1 MGQIRI
7 NNMVFHTYNGV
18 FAEEKRMGQRL
29 EVDLDMSY
37 PIETAVQHDEL
48 TETVSY
54 AGVYDTTKEFL
65 EGHQFNLIESAANGL
80 LKTLQT
86 QYPALG
92 TITVRIR
99 KYAVPIAGVFDN
111 IEIEVTGRA
120 SDVD

>member
-1 MGQIRI
+1 
-7 NNMVFHTYNGV
+7 
-18 FAEEKRMGQRL
+18 
-29 EVDLDMSY
+29 MSY

-54 AGVYDTTKEFL
+54 ADVYDTTKEFL

-92 TITVRIR
+92 QLRCEFASMRCQLPASLSLITLKLR
-99 KYAVPIAGVFDN
+99 
-111 IEIEVTGRA
+111 
-120 SDVD
+120 

>member
-29 EVDLDMSY
+29 EV
-37 PIETAVQHDEL
+37 
-48 TETVSY
+48 SY
-54 AGVYDTTKEFL
+54 ADVYDTTKEFL

>member
-54 AGVYDTTKEFL
+54 ADVYDTTKEFWKATSL
-65 EGHQFNLIESAANGL
+65 
-80 LKTLQT
+80 T
-86 QYPALG
+86 
-92 TITVRIR
+92 
-99 KYAVPIAGVFDN
+99 
-111 IEIEVTGRA
+111 
-120 SDVD
+120 